1 MYFHKNWKD
10 LYPEVG
16 LGVSQVVGHIEA
28 GLGHGVGITSVRTLI
43 QVSELTLCVKFE
55 KWHGTTG

>member
-1 MYFHKNWKD
+1 M
-10 LYPEVG
+10 
-16 LGVSQVVGHIEA
+16 VGHIEA

-43 QVSELTLCVKFE
+43 QVSELTLCVEFE